1 MSHQLTH
8 SELKN
13 KASKAE
19 IYILLD
25 DVASPANLGS
35 IFRLAD
41 AFGVQKIFIHEDLKE
56 TQSSTRFKRTS
67 RSTEKFV
74 ETCFFKNITKKILEL
89 KSENKKLIGLELTSE
104 SQGINTYPFDVKETY
119 ILILGNERLGISNE
133 VLTKLDACLHIDLFG
148 QNSSINVAQSC
159 GIGLYEITRQLNS

>member
-8 SELKN
+8 SEFKN
-13 KASKAE
+13 KTSKAD
-19 IYILLD
+19 IYLLLD

-41 AFGVQKIFIHEDLKE
+41 AFGVQKIFLQEDLE
-56 TQSSTRFKRTS
+56 DVQNSSRFKRTS

-74 ETCFFKNITKKILEL
+74 ETCFIKNISEKISEL

-104 SQGINTYPFDVKETY
+104 SQGINTYSFNAKEAY
-119 ILILGNERLGISNE
+119 VLILGNERLGISDE
-133 VLTKLDACLHIDLFG
+133 VLNQLDACLHIDLFG

-159 GIGLYEITRQLNS
+159 GIAMYEITRQLNS